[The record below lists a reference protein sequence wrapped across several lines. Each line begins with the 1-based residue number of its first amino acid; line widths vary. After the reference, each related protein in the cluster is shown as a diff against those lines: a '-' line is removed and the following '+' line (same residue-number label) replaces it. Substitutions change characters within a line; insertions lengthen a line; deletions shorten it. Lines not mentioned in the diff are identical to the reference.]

1 MTDPDFKVLNAPGL
15 LTRYL
20 NPASNWSEI
29 VRAFVG
35 TQLDFFAKEGLVRLD
50 AKALHVCVDDAVL
63 MWSDLEPEGK
73 LFFRT
78 GAVDN
83 WLASCDRKGT
93 VEAYRDA
100 SGLVKRLKKLRSRYS
115 G

>member
-1 MTDPDFKVLNAPGL
+1 MTDPDFKVLNVPGL
-15 LTRYL
+15 LARYS
-20 NPASNWSEI
+20 NPTPDWPEI
-29 VRAFVG
+29 VRTSAK
-35 TQLDFFAKEGLVRLD
+35 TRLEFFAKEGLVRPD

-73 LFFRT
+73 SFLRT

-83 WLASCDRKGT
+83 WLGSCDRKGT

-100 SGLVKRLKKLRSRYS
+100 GGLAKRLKKFRSGRS
-115 G
+115 A